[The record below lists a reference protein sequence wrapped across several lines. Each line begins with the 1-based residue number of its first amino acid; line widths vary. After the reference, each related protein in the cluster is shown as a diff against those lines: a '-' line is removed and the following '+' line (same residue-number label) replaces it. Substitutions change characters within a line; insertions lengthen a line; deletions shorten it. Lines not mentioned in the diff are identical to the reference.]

1 MRHTA
6 AVGLTVAALALT
18 GAGCDL
24 HTQGGH
30 TMQNSSSTTSTC
42 IGLPSECGQSYW
54 PAPRTTTTTTA
65 APLPTPQDFTLDVIE
80 MSRQCFGD
88 AGCSVQY
95 RIVPTYQR
103 AGSVPT
109 GRYSLLYELDGG
121 DEPQSG
127 NIQVRNGQYHTEEG
141 YLSTTTSGGTLT
153 AHVTQVLEN

>member
-1 MRHTA
+1 MRHT

-18 GAGCDL
+18 AVGCDI

-65 APLPTPQDFTLDVIE
+65 APLPAPQDFTLDVIE

-88 AGCSVQY
+88 AGCTVQY

>member
-88 AGCSVQY
+88 AGCTVQY

-141 YLSTTTSGGTLT
+141 YLSTTSGGTLT